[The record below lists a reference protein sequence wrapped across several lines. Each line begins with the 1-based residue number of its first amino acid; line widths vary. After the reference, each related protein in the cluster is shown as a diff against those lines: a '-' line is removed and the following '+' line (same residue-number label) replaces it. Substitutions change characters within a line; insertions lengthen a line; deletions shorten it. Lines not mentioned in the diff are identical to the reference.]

1 MANSSAASASR
12 YATIVVT
19 VLSAMPCGSCVKLV
33 AIENTD
39 TAVLKSQTS
48 HQTTIGLRSHVSR
61 SSTRANSSTYTGA
74 QARLTSGTRQPARS
88 AQTGRGSSRLWC
100 ANAAA
105 RRAISQLVSTTALA
119 TIMKSAMTLTRT
131 PNQVAENATTLFNNT
146 DRLTI
151 RRTYRTTCT
160 RAATP
165 STTIVAMRVARTT
178 AADGPLRGAAICGS
192 GASKWSTRP
201 HLGTTA

>member
-19 VLSAMPCGSCVKLV
+19 VLSAMPCESCVKLV

-48 HQTTIGLRSHVSR
+48 HHTTIGLRSHVSR

-74 QARLTSGTRQPARS
+74 QARFTSGTRQPARS
-88 AQTGRGSSRLWC
+88 AHTGRGSSRLWY

-105 RRAISQLVSTTALA
+105 RRAISQFVSTTALA
-119 TIMKSAMTLTRT
+119 TIMKSAITLTST
-131 PNQVAENATTLFNNT
+131 PSQVAEKATTLFNST
-146 DRLTI
+146 ERFTI
-151 RRTYRTTCT
+151 SSAYRTTCT

-178 AADGPLRGAAICGS
+178 AADGPLRGAAVSSS

-201 HLGTTA
+201 HRG